1 MKRILL
7 LLSVFTSFIACGQ
20 QFQPAKLVYAN
31 GKTSTG
37 LVKVPQSGGD
47 KYVVVKAGESVP
59 KEKISSEEISKIV
72 FTPKDEE
79 PVEYAREFTMMNGK
93 QSKNRMWLQV
103 MVKGPAT
110 LYALS
115 STMVTS
121 RGGNFGHQVSDFFF
135 YAKRSGEEAASFV
148 GHHFVQGAIGLNTAQ
163 LFKKHAG
170 TYFADYAALA
180 AKIENRAYK
189 VTDVVAVVDDYNR
202 WKKGKKK

>member
-1 MKRILL
+1 
-7 LLSVFTSFIACGQ
+7 
-20 QFQPAKLVYAN
+20 
-31 GKTSTG
+31 
-37 LVKVPQSGGD
+37 
-47 KYVVVKAGESVP
+47 
-59 KEKISSEEISKIV
+59 
-72 FTPKDEE
+72 
-79 PVEYAREFTMMNGK
+79 MMNGK

-121 RGGNFGHQVSDFFF
+121 RGGNFGHQVSDVFF

-180 AKIENRAYK
+180 AKIENRDYK

>member
-1 MKRILL
+1 MKQILL
-7 LLSVFTSFIACGQ
+7 LLCAFSSLVACGQ
-20 QFQPAKLVYAN
+20 QFQPAKLVYTS

-47 KYVVVKAGESVP
+47 KYVVLKADESAP

-79 PVEYAREFTMMNGK
+79 PVEYAWEYTEINGK
-93 QSKNRMWLQV
+93 QSKSPMWLQV

-115 STMVTS
+115 STMMTS
-121 RGGNFGHQVSDFFF
+121 RGGTFGHQVSDVYF
-135 YAKRSGEEAASFV
+135 YAKRPGEKAATFV
-148 GHHFVQGAIGLNTAQ
+148 GHYFVQGAIGLNTAQ

-170 TYFADYAALA
+170 AYFADYADLA
-180 AKIENRAYK
+180 AKIENKDYK

>member
-1 MKRILL
+1 MKRILFL
-7 LLSVFTSFIACGQ
+7 FWVFSSFIAYGQ
-20 QFQPAKLVYAN
+20 QFQPAKLVYTS

-47 KYVVVKAGESVP
+47 KYVVVKADKSAP
-59 KEKISSEEISKIV
+59 KEKISSEEISRIV
-72 FTPKDEE
+72 FTPEGEE
-79 PVEYAREFTMMNGK
+79 PVEYAWEYTVMNGK
-93 QSKNRMWLQV
+93 QSKSPMWLQV

-121 RGGNFGHQVSDFFF
+121 RGGNFGHQVSDVFF
-135 YAKRSGEEAASFV
+135 YAKRSGEKAVTFV

-170 TYFADYAALA
+170 AYFADYAALA
-180 AKIENRAYK
+180 AKIENRDYK
-189 VTDVVAVVDDYNR
+189 VTDVVAVVDDYNL